1 MFASFEAQLAQRFL
15 GLQIQELANAYDC
28 GILDLLTG
36 EGGKVFNHK
45 IRSHPQCFAKMCLYF
60 LFHQTIWKS
69 LEVAFWEM
77 SLDEIVVL
85 LWFSLFYCYKFIV
98 TWLEV

>member
-36 EGGKVFNHK
+36 QGGKVFNHK
-45 IRSHPQCFAKMCLYF
+45 I
-60 LFHQTIWKS
+60 
-69 LEVAFWEM
+69 
-77 SLDEIVVL
+77 
-85 LWFSLFYCYKFIV
+85 
-98 TWLEV
+98 